1 MLSAVNIVL
10 MLMTEAC
17 LSDWPFFL
25 HRWPTKP
32 SSLLWQREP
41 AGRYGAILP
50 SLTMDPK
57 GIKTDL
63 PPPQGEEGSA
73 L

>member
-1 MLSAVNIVL
+1 MIAIS
-10 MLMTEAC
+10 
-17 LSDWPFFL
+17 FFY
-25 HRWPTKP
+25 RWPTKP
-32 SSLLWQREP
+32 NSLLWQREP

-57 GIKTDL
+57 GIKKDL